1 MRYLSANNYAALQQ
15 RQLVARDFIWFKAR
29 TFATGAPF
37 EYGFWSDVG
46 NVSAAVE
53 NPDNAVEGGSV
64 IRNFEGAG
72 SLISISDIPLV
83 SNAEAQS
90 VTIALSQIDDA
101 VTNLIRGYDLKQAV
115 VEIYR
120 GLFSPVS
127 REVVAPALCRFNG
140 FVDDPDITTPSE
152 NEEGSIILSCVSH
165 TQEMTRTNS
174 DTRSVDSQ
182 KLRSATDDF
191 HRDAATVGEWELF
204 WGLKSGKIS
213 TSAPERIS
221 SSIPSQR

>member
-1 MRYLSANNYAALQQ
+1 MRTLSAANYAALQQ
-15 RQLVARDFIWFKAR
+15 RQLVARDFVWFKAR
-29 TFATGAPF
+29 AFATGTPF
-37 EYGFWSDVG
+37 EYGFWSDIG
-46 NVSAAVE
+46 NVSSPVE

-64 IRNFEGAG
+64 TRNFEGAG

-83 SNAEAQS
+83 SNAEVQT
-90 VTIALSQIDDA
+90 VTIALSQIDDGVA
-101 VTNLIRGYDLKQAV
+101 NLIRGYDLKQAV

-127 REVVAPALCRFNG
+127 RQLVAPAFCRFNG

-152 NEEGSIILSCVSH
+152 NEEGSIVLSCVSH
-165 TQEMTRTNS
+165 TQEMTRTSS

-191 HRDAATVGEWELF
+191 HRDATTVGEWELF